1 VNWINGNWDNK
12 EILINNAAVLFLFN
26 ALVTPT
32 LRVLDVT
39 YFYKLYQRKKLLN
52 KLLTVEPEEND
63 VSQREANEAF
73 EGPRLLIDYY
83 FAELSKTSLLTFFFI
98 PIFPLSVIISTA
110 GLIYTYW
117 VDKVIFFNLD
127 TAYL

>member
-1 VNWINGNWDNK
+1 VNYLNGNWENK
-12 EILINNAAVLFLFN
+12 EILINNAAAILLFN
-26 ALVTPT
+26 ALATPT

-39 YFYKLYQRKKLLN
+39 YFYKLYQRSKLLD
-52 KLLTVEPEEND
+52 KLLTLEPEEND

-73 EGPRLLIDYY
+73 EGPKLLIDYY
-83 FAELSKTSLLTFFFI
+83 FADLGKTSLLTFFFI

-117 VDKVIFFNLD
+117 VDKVNI
-127 TAYL
+127 Y